1 MITTADSYL
10 YRDIIN
16 ILTRGYLDENPR
28 PKYQDGTSAHTI
40 SVNQVVR
47 NYNLNDGDFPI
58 CTLRPIAW
66 KSAIKEILWI
76 YQKQTSSLQVLEDD
90 FDIHWWNEWESK
102 DVPGTIGQRYGATV
116 HRYNL
121 INKLIDSIQSD
132 PFGRRKIMSLWQESD
147 LEETDGLAPC
157 AFLTMWNVRK
167 GKDKNYLDM
176 TLVQRSG
183 DMLTASGA
191 GGVNEV
197 QYAALLMMIARHC
210 NLTPGIFCHFVQ
222 NEQIYDRHI
231 EVANELKNRANK
243 ALFQKVSDIN
253 EKIDKPMLQ
262 LNDEV
267 TDFYSMSIDDF
278 IMMNYEPMRPQLKLE
293 LGI

>member
-16 ILTRGYLDENPR
+16 ILARGYLDENPR

-47 NYNLNDGDFPI
+47 HYNLNDGDFPI

-210 NLTPGIFCHFVQ
+210 NLLPGTFCHFVQ

-231 EVANELKNRANK
+231 EVANELKKRANK
-243 ALFQKVSDIN
+243 MLFQKVSDIN
-253 EKIDKPMLQ
+253 EKIEKPMLQ

-267 TDFYSMSIDDF
+267 ADFYSMSIDDF